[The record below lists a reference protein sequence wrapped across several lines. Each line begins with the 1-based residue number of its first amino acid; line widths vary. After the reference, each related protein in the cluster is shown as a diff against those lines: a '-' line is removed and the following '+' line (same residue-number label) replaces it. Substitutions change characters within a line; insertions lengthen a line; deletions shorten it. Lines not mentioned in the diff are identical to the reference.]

1 MTESDILTPHQISM
15 ANNTEPH
22 EVLFAIHKRV
32 VDTENLMKAYRNHT
46 QNLEV
51 EIGMLKEKMATLKEK
66 VAKLEEKVGEE
77 DHDWNEAFPVS

>member
-15 ANNTEPH
+15 ANNAEPH

-32 VDTENLMKAYRNHT
+32 VDTENLMKAYQNHS
-46 QNLEV
+46 QNLEI
-51 EIGMLKEKMATLKEK
+51 EIGMLKEKVATLKEK